1 MINQNNLP
9 DFFKSPILPLASVF
23 ILTILVAYL
32 LAWFY
37 RNDYDPMKMIRAYLI
52 YGLRFFLLGFLLQV
66 RLILI
71 FGTYIF
77 GVIILIFRN
86 QHYFE
91 Q

>member
-37 RNDYDPMKMIRAYLI
+37 RDDYDPMKMIRAYLI
-52 YGLRFFLLGFLLQV
+52 YGLPFFLLGFLLQV

-86 QHYFE
+86 QHYFD

>member
-9 DFFKSPILPLASVF
+9 GFFKSPILPLASVF

-52 YGLRFFLLGFLLQV
+52 YGLPLFLLRFLLQV

-86 QHYFE
+86 QHYFD

>member
-1 MINQNNLP
+1 VINQNNLP
-9 DFFKSPILPLASVF
+9 GFFKSPILPLASVF

-32 LAWFY
+32 LARFY

-52 YGLRFFLLGFLLQV
+52 YGLPLFLLGFLLQV

-86 QHYFE
+86 QHYFD

>member
-9 DFFKSPILPLASVF
+9 GFFKNPILPLASVF

-52 YGLRFFLLGFLLQV
+52 YGLPLFLLGFLLQV

-71 FGTYIF
+71 LGTYIF

-86 QHYFE
+86 QHYFD

>member
-52 YGLRFFLLGFLLQV
+52 YGLTFFLLGFLLQV

-86 QHYFE
+86 QHYFD